1 MPGWF
6 EEYKESWK
14 RNFADRETSLFVCSL
29 IVSSIVAPIIL
40 SLINRTMDNYTKKEN
55 KK

>member
-14 RNFADRETSLFVCSL
+14 RSFADKETSFFVCSL
-29 IVSSIVAPIIL
+29 LVTSIVAPIVL
-40 SLINRTMDNYTKKEN
+40 SLINRSIDNYN
-55 KK
+55 KKKG